1 MKENVLG
8 SLRLFLALTLLLG
21 LGYPLVVWAIGQI
34 AFRDAANG
42 SFLRG
47 KEPTGPGGTVG
58 SSLIGQSFVMPG
70 HFHGRPSA
78 AGNGYDAT
86 ATGGT
91 NLGPT
96 SKKLAESVKDAVT
109 AVRTDEGVTGSVPAD
124 AVTSSGSGVDP
135 HISPEYARLQI
146 ARVSRETRVAA
157 ADLEALVAKNTE
169 GRFLGLYGE
178 SRVNVLA
185 LNLEIDTR
193 LGHPQIAPT
202 PTATPAPAPVPASSA
217 SAAPPPAP

>member
-1 MKENVLG
+1 MKENVFG

-21 LGYPLVVWAIGQI
+21 FGYPAVVWAIGRVT
-34 AFRDAANG
+34 FRDKADG
-42 SFLRG
+42 SLVP
-47 KEPTGPGGTVG
+47 KDNVIVG

-78 AGNGYDAT
+78 AGNGYDPT

-96 SKKLAESVKDAVT
+96 SKKLADSLKDAVT
-109 AVRTDEGVTGSVPAD
+109 AVRSDEGVTGSVPAD

-146 ARVSRETRVAA
+146 TRVSRETRIAA
-157 ADLEALVAKNTE
+157 ADLEALVA
-169 GRFLGLYGE
+169 LHL
-178 SRVNVLA
+178 V
-185 LNLEIDTR
+185 
-193 LGHPQIAPT
+193 
-202 PTATPAPAPVPASSA
+202 
-217 SAAPPPAP
+217 

>member
-1 MKENVLG
+1 MKENVFG
-8 SLRLFLALTLLLG
+8 SLRLFLALTVLLG
-21 LGYPLVVWAIGQI
+21 LGYPALVWAIGRVT
-34 AFRDAANG
+34 FRDKADG
-42 SFLRG
+42 SLVP
-47 KEPTGPGGTVG
+47 KDNVAVG

-78 AGNGYDAT
+78 AGNGYDPT
-86 ATGGT
+86 STGGT

-96 SKKLAESVKDAVT
+96 SRKLADSVKDAV
-109 AVRTDEGVTGSVPAD
+109 ASVRSDEGVTASVPAD
-124 AVTSSGSGVDP
+124 AATSSGSGVDP

-146 ARVSRETRVAA
+146 PRVARETKIPA
-157 ADLEALVAKNTE
+157 ADLERLVAARTE

-185 LNLEIDTR
+185 LNMAIDAK

-202 PTATPAPAPVPASSA
+202 PTPTPVPAA
-217 SAAPPPAP
+217 